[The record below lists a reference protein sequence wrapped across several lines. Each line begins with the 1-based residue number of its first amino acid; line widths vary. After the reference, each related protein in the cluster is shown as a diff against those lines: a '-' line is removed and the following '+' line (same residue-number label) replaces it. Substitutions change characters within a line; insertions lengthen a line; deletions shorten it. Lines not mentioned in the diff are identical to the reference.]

1 MTSLKILSD
10 NQLKV
15 ALYKAIEKNLEQ
27 DFIDLLNMELRN
39 RGIQAS

>member
-10 NQLKV
+10 SELKV
-15 ALYKAIEKNLEQ
+15 ALYKAIEKKLEQ

-39 RGIQAS
+39 RGIQIS

>member
-10 NQLKV
+10 SELKV
-15 ALYKAIEKNLEQ
+15 ALYKAIEKKLEQ